1 MDALRRRESQLA
13 LRDFEDG
20 QTDDYDKNYEQELE
34 LNKQRDLNLLLAKY
48 FDRESNRDYS
58 SPHYNVMPENAEPNE
73 FYENDRRQQPIFRGE
88 TEGNEKHMTAVM
100 RIQSVNQ

>member
-13 LRDFEDG
+13 LRDFENG

-48 FDRESNRDYS
+48 FDRESNRDL
-58 SPHYNVMPENAEPNE
+58 SPSHYNVMPENDESNE
-73 FYENDRRQQPIFRGE
+73 FYENERRQPIFRAE
-88 TEGNEKHMTAVM
+88 NEGNKKYD
-100 RIQSVNQ
+100 I